1 MKLTDHP
8 EFKRFE
14 AELGAEEV
22 MNRLIWIGQTARH
35 FEREFGRKPTKE
47 DWINIVAV
55 LGGEHG

>member
-1 MKLTDHP
+1 MRLTDQP

-35 FEREFGRKPTKE
+35 FEREFGRKPEAE
-47 DWINIVAV
+47 DWKNIVAV